1 MLTAGL
7 VRRLNSMKRLFG
19 TRTRLMG
26 LTGLIALA
34 GFLQSTAGR
43 SYCHSEFRK
52 YFDGLGTAEARVNP
66 VERVLFS
73 VLLTT
78 AKPEPQAVVQQVRA
92 KHL

>member
-1 MLTAGL
+1 
-7 VRRLNSMKRLFG
+7 
-19 TRTRLMG
+19 MG
-26 LTGLIALA
+26 VTSLIVLA

-52 YFDGLGTAEARVNP
+52 YFEGLGTAEARVNP

-78 AKPEPQAVVQQVRA
+78 AKPEPQSAGVQQVRA